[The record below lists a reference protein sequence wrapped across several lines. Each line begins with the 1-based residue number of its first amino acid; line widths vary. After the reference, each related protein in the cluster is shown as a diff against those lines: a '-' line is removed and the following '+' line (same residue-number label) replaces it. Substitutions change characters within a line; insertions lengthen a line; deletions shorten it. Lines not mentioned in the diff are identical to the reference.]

1 MSSVAAATA
10 PSVDGLVQ
18 PMSKA
23 SIKPQPPTWAT
34 VPVVR
39 VRRDV
44 LSRIV
49 EFDGRGEVR
58 KSCVK
63 LLRVLRR

>member
-1 MSSVAAATA
+1 MSSVASAPAA
-10 PSVDGLVQ
+10 PSADELVQ

-23 SIKPQPPTWAT
+23 SIKPRPPTWAT

-44 LSRIV
+44 FSRIV

-58 KSCVK
+58 
-63 LLRVLRR
+63 RVMFSY